1 MGEDIPYRGEIT
13 RHEKLKIGYL
23 PQKQLLALNKT
34 LWKEMQD
41 AMTFLIP
48 LKENLQKVE
57 SKLQSQPEHTEE
69 YTKALE
75 EF

>member
-13 RHEKLKIGYL
+13 RHEKLNIGYL
-23 PQKQLLALNKT
+23 PQKAVAGSNKT

-48 LKENLQKVE
+48 LKENL
-57 SKLQSQPEHTEE
+57 
-69 YTKALE
+69 TKS
-75 EF
+75 